1 MLRYKNLSS
10 GSTGNATLVQASC
23 NKSVESNRKSNRKAS
38 HFLVDCGMRLSR
50 LLELLAVADVSP
62 SDIDAIFITH
72 EHSDHIGCVTQLA
85 VRYNIPV
92 WASSGTHAAL
102 QDMQR
107 KLRAK
112 QPTHSQLLPHFSE
125 FEALVRIATD
135 TGLIE
140 VGDLQIKPFTVPHD
154 AREPLQLTCS
164 DGDVKLGILTDLGH
178 ASRHVVDQLAGCHA
192 LLMESNHDEEMLRN
206 SKYPAFLKTR
216 VGGDFGHLSN
226 RQAADILQ
234 QVMHDKLRHVSAAH
248 LSQQNNHP
256 TLAQNALAAVLG
268 CMPAEI
274 FAACPETGT
283 PWMVV

>member
-10 GSTGNATLVQASC
+10 GSTGNATLVEVSSRHST
-23 NKSVESNRKSNRKAS
+23 KPNRV
-38 HFLVDCGMRLSR
+38 LVDCGMRLSR
-50 LLELLAVADVSP
+50 LLELLSVAEVLP

-85 VRYNIPV
+85 SRYNIPV

-102 QDMQR
+102 QDMQL

-112 QPTHSQLLPHFSE
+112 QPTHSQLVPG
-125 FEALVRIATD
+125 FEALVRIASD
-135 TGLIE
+135 MSIFE

-164 DGDVKLGILTDLGH
+164 DGGVKLGILTDLGH
-178 ASRHVVDQLAGCHA
+178 ASRHVIDSIAGCNA
-192 LLMESNHDEEMLRN
+192 LLLESNHDEDMLSN
-206 SKYPAFLKTR
+206 SKYPAFLKAR

-226 RQAADILQ
+226 TQAADLLSA
-234 QVMHDKLRHVSAAH
+234 VMHDNLRHVSAAH

-256 TLAQNALAAVLG
+256 SLAQSALADVIG
-268 CMPAEI
+268 CLPADI
-274 FAACPETGT
+274 FAACPEKGT
-283 PWMVV
+283 PWMTV

>member
-10 GSTGNATLVQASC
+10 GSTGNATLVEA
-23 NKSVESNRKSNRKAS
+23 SVEHSATSNRRPSRV
-38 HFLVDCGMRLSR
+38 LVDCGMRLSR
-50 LLELLAVADVSP
+50 LLELLAVADIAP
-62 SDIDAIFITH
+62 ADIDAIFITH

-85 VRYNIPV
+85 SRYSIPV

-102 QDMQR
+102 QDMQL

-112 QPTHSQLLPHFSE
+112 QPSHSQLVPG
-125 FEALVRIATD
+125 FESLVRIASD
-135 TGLIE
+135 TCAIN
-140 VGDLQIKPFTVPHD
+140 VDDLQLNPFTVPHD

-178 ASRHVVDQLAGCHA
+178 ASRHVIDSIAGCNA
-192 LLMESNHDEEMLRN
+192 LLLESNHDEEMLSN
-206 SKYPAFLKTR
+206 SKYPAFLKAR

-226 RQAADILQ
+226 AQAAEVLSA
-234 QVMHDKLRHVSAAH
+234 VMHNKLRHVSAAH

-256 TLAQNALAAVLG
+256 SLAQSALADVLG
-268 CMPAEI
+268 CLPADI

-283 PWMVV
+283 PWQRV

>member
-10 GSTGNATLVQASC
+10 GSTGNATLVEAS
-23 NKSVESNRKSNRKAS
+23 NEQSIKFKHKPSRI
-38 HFLVDCGMRLSR
+38 LVDCGMRLSR
-50 LLELLAVADVSP
+50 LLELLAVADVQP

-85 VRYNIPV
+85 SRYNIPV
-92 WASSGTHAAL
+92 WASNGTHAAL
-102 QDMQR
+102 QDMQL

-112 QPTHSQLLPHFSE
+112 QPTHSQLVPG
-125 FEALVRIATD
+125 FEALVRIASD
-135 TGLIE
+135 THIFE

-178 ASRHVVDQLAGCHA
+178 ASRHVIDSIAGCNA
-192 LLMESNHDEEMLRN
+192 LLLESNHDEDMLSN
-206 SKYPAFLKTR
+206 SKYPAFLKAR

-226 RQAADILQ
+226 AQAAELLSA
-234 QVMHDKLRHVSAAH
+234 VMHDKLRHVSAAH

-256 TLAQNALAAVLG
+256 SLAQSALADVLG
-268 CMPAEI
+268 CLPADI

-283 PWMVV
+283 PWMTV

>member
-1 MLRYKNLSS
+1 
-10 GSTGNATLVQASC
+10 
-23 NKSVESNRKSNRKAS
+23 
-38 HFLVDCGMRLSR
+38 MRLSR
-50 LLELLAVADVSP
+50 LLELLSVAEVLP

-85 VRYNIPV
+85 SRYNIPV

-102 QDMQR
+102 QDMQL

-112 QPTHSQLLPHFSE
+112 QPTHSQLVPG
-125 FEALVRIATD
+125 FEALVRIASD
-135 TGLIE
+135 MSIFE

-178 ASRHVVDQLAGCHA
+178 ASRHVIDSIAGCNA
-192 LLMESNHDEEMLRN
+192 LLLESNHDEDMLSN
-206 SKYPAFLKTR
+206 SKYPAFLKAR

-226 RQAADILQ
+226 TQAADLLSA
-234 QVMHDKLRHVSAAH
+234 VMHDNLRHISAAH

-256 TLAQNALAAVLG
+256 SLAQSALADVIG
-268 CMPAEI
+268 CLPADI

-283 PWMVV
+283 PWMTV